1 MSPGDGTAERVMLW
15 QSPPA
20 TDPAWSSGL
29 GLPVTERVNVTGG
42 WHSRASH
49 AVATP
54 SRYGSRIIVRPR
66 VASDRARHVT
76 GGWHSRVS
84 HAVAGPSRC
93 GLHLLVRPRVASG
106 GAWPMPPGGGAA
118 EPVMLRQSPPAAAPY
133 STSGP
138 GIGRD
143 GGRLP
148 VTLLEPL
155 EPRQEMRQELCHT
168 SVKAVQAA
176 GKGEP
181 EQAPGSNR
189 PVERG
194 RRAPGAARE
203 HRGAPASWAGR
214 LPTANQ
220 TFLRG
225 PRCSGSR
232 KT

>member
-20 TDPAWSSGL
+20 TDPASLSGL

-42 WHSRASH
+42 WHSR
-49 AVATP
+49 
-54 SRYGSRIIVRPR
+54 
-66 VASDRARHVT
+66 
-76 GGWHSRVS
+76 VS
-84 HAVAGPSRC
+84 HAVAVPSRC

-118 EPVMLRQSPPAAAPY
+118 EPGMRRQSPPAAAPY

-138 GIGRD
+138 GIARD

-155 EPRQEMRQELCHT
+155 EPRQEMRKELCHT

-232 KT
+232 KTRGWTDAGQ

>member
-20 TDPAWSSGL
+20 TDPASLSGP

-49 AVATP
+49 AVAAP

-138 GIGRD
+138 GLR
-143 GGRLP
+143 
-148 VTLLEPL
+148 VTEGDSPSRSLSPL
-155 EPRQEMRQELCHT
+155 SR
-168 SVKAVQAA
+168 
-176 GKGEP
+176 GK
-181 EQAPGSNR
+181 
-189 PVERG
+189 
-194 RRAPGAARE
+194 
-203 HRGAPASWAGR
+203 
-214 LPTANQ
+214 
-220 TFLRG
+220 
-225 PRCSGSR
+225 RCAKSCA
-232 KT
+232 TQV